1 MLVFLAVMQNY
12 KALQKK
18 KDPPLL
24 SLDGLKV
31 FLEKSTSVQF
41 KFFVRFRSCAIC
53 QKYRL

>member
-18 KDPPLL
+18 DPLFL
-24 SLDGLKV
+24 SLEGLKV